1 LESLVLTTTN
11 FFKSIYLRAHIVR
24 QRWKLILLLVAIA
37 IGFASL
43 FITNS
48 LVKELSQEER
58 KKIELWS
65 LAIKELSQ
73 VTNPSDTTQSFTIDT
88 TQSFTIII
96 EILQNNTTV
105 PVILTDGNGNIVSH
119 ANISPR
125 RIKKAGGMEKVL
137 SRMQRMLDPIE
148 VDLLGGV
155 KNYVY
160 YEDSTTLV
168 RLTYYPYIQL
178 IVIVFFILVS
188 YYAFNYSRRAEQN
201 RVWVGMAKETAH
213 QLGTPTSS
221 LLAWLEILR
230 ESNLKPSL
238 VENFEKDV
246 GRLEKIVD
254 RFSKIGSS
262 PVLSESNLTQII
274 SGTIDYLRN
283 RLSKK
288 IEIEKRYEDSE
299 SILLPLN
306 ETLFEWVIEN
316 LIKNGVDAV
325 NGSGKVS
332 VSISDSTQVVFID
345 ISDNGKGI
353 PRSYFKSVFQPGFT
367 TKTRGWGLGLSL
379 SKRIIEENHGGK
391 LFINHSEPDKGT
403 TFRIVLK
410 KNP

>member
-1 LESLVLTTTN
+1 MKASVV
-11 FFKSIYLRAHIVR
+11 K
-24 QRWKLILLLVAIA
+24 QRWKLVLLFVAIA

-48 LVKELSQEER
+48 LVKELSHEER
-58 KKIELWS
+58 KKIELWA
-65 LAIKELSQ
+65 LAIRELSRD
-73 VTNPSDTTQSFTIDT
+73 TNLSDSTQSFI
-88 TQSFTIII
+88 III

-105 PVILTDGNGNIVSH
+105 PVILTDGDGNIASY

-125 RIKKAGGMEKVL
+125 RASKTGGMEEVL
-137 SRMQRMLDPIE
+137 NHMKKGRDPIE
-148 VDLLGGV
+148 VDLLDGV

-160 YEDSTTLV
+160 YEDSTTLT

-188 YYAFNYSRRAEQN
+188 YYAFNYSRRTEQN

-221 LLAWLEILR
+221 LLAWLEILKG
-230 ESNLKPSL
+230 SNLSPSL

-262 PVLSESNLTQII
+262 PILTDTNLTLVV
-274 SGTIDYLRN
+274 SGTIDYLQN
-283 RLSKK
+283 RLSNK
-288 IEIEKRYEDSE
+288 IEIDKQYDDLE
-299 SILLPLN
+299 SIVLPLN

-316 LIKNGVDAV
+316 LVKNAVDAV

-345 ISDNGKGI
+345 IADNGKGI
-353 PRSYFKSVFQPGFT
+353 PRSHFKSVFQPGFT
-367 TKTRGWGLGLSL
+367 TKMRGWGLGLSL

-391 LFINHSEPDKGT
+391 LFINHSELDKGT

-410 KNP
+410 KKP

>member
-1 LESLVLTTTN
+1 MGFLVITATN
-11 FFKSIYLRAHIVR
+11 FFKSIYLRAHILK
-24 QRWKLILLLVAIA
+24 QRWKLILLFVAIA

-58 KKIELWS
+58 KKIELWAQ
-65 LAIKELSQ
+65 AIKELSL
-73 VTNPSDTTQSFTIDT
+73 VTNLSDTTQSFD
-88 TQSFTIII
+88 III
-96 EILQNNTTV
+96 EILHNNTTV
-105 PVILTDGNGNIVSH
+105 PVILTDGDGNIVSH

-137 SRMQRMLDPIE
+137 SRMQRTLEPIK
-148 VDLLGGV
+148 VDLLDGV

-201 RVWVGMAKETAH
+201 SVWVGMAKETAH

-221 LLAWLEILR
+221 LLAWLEILK

-262 PVLSESNLTQII
+262 PVLSETSLTQII

-283 RLSKK
+283 RLSNK
-288 IEIEKRYEDSE
+288 IEIEKKYDDGE

-316 LIKNGVDAV
+316 LIKNAVDAV
-325 NGSGKVS
+325 NGTGKVS

-353 PRSYFKSVFQPGFT
+353 QRSYFKSVFQPGFT

-391 LFINHSEPDKGT
+391 LFINHSELDKGT

-410 KNP
+410 KRF